1 MKDLH
6 VVFGAT
12 GGSGAAV
19 VRALVA
25 QGTPV
30 RAVNRSGRG
39 QFGPGVE
46 LVQADALDAS
56 SVRDA
61 CRGATTVYNCVG
73 VPYQEWTTTLM
84 PIMTNILDGA
94 AAAGARLV
102 FADNTYMYGK
112 VQGPMTEDLPFRP
125 ISRKGAL
132 RAQMAERLLEAHA
145 SGKAQVTIGRAAD
158 FYGPGVHVALISEA
172 TFRAALAGKR
182 VLWPGRLDMPHTM
195 MFIDDLARGLVTLG
209 TRPEALG
216 QVWHLPHAPAITGRA
231 FVDLLF
237 AEVGNPP
244 RIGVLAPWIVR
255 LGGLFN
261 TQAREFA
268 EMVYQFDAPFVVD
281 SSKYTRAFGVTA
293 TPYRDGIRQTLR
305 WIEQGEQRAEN
316 REQPTE
322 SEAVRV

>member
-1 MKDLH
+1 MQELH

-25 QGTPV
+25 QGKPV

-46 LVQADALDAS
+46 LVQADALDAA
-56 SVRDA
+56 SVRAA

-73 VPYQEWTTTLM
+73 VPYQQWATHLP

-94 AAAGARLV
+94 AATGARLV

-112 VQGPMTEDLPFRP
+112 LDGPMTEDRPYRP

-132 RAQMAERLLEAHA
+132 RAQMAERLMEAHA

-158 FYGPGVHVALISEA
+158 FYGPDVHVALMSVA
-172 TFRAALAGKR
+172 LFRAAQSGKR
-182 VLWPGRLDMPHTM
+182 VSWAGHLDMPHTM
-195 MFIDDLARGLVTLG
+195 MFIDDMARGLVTLG
-209 TRPEALG
+209 RRPEALG

-231 FVDLLF
+231 FLEQLF
-237 AEVGNPP
+237 AEVGKPP
-244 RIGVLAPWIVR
+244 RIGVLRPWLVR
-255 LGGLFN
+255 LAGLVN
-261 TQAREFA
+261 AQAREFA
-268 EMVYQFDAPFVVD
+268 EMIYQFDAPFVVD
-281 SSKYTRAFGVTA
+281 SSKYTRVFGVTA
-293 TPYRDGIRQTLR
+293 TPYREGIRQTLA
-305 WIEQGEQRAEN
+305 WIGQEEQRTES
-316 REQPTE
+316 REQ
-322 SEAVRV
+322 SAARA